1 MAYRF
6 VIEKLLTAQVS
17 SHADIAGRLLD
28 HLVKRKQ
35 HYDEVVLPAL
45 RKLTAV
51 PPPDRTIEGAWN
63 ATAAQ
68 LLAASDDLLAL
79 MDDARSQGVPNLQVR
94 TGRSAGPKLDLT
106 LTPPS
111 SFDPQEIALTIH
123 VMQDGLG
130 RAARDASDEID
141 RLIAWLEVC
150 ADPVAQDFVGQLKQL
165 GSQLRPV
172 SVPPGPYAPGSVE
185 AAGPPGHIALLLNY
199 EVDIVASFEPEV
211 DLLARVL
218 EVLPSDASGRPSLG
232 PLAES
237 VDVTVPIAGASD
249 GPAFRATYAARGQN
263 SDEARQYALGLF
275 GRACSELALPESVG
289 LTANVR
295 AR

>member
-17 SHADIAGRLLD
+17 THADIAARLLD
-28 HLVKRKQ
+28 HLVKRKR

-45 RKLTAV
+45 REMIAV

-63 ATAAQ
+63 ATVAQ
-68 LLAASDDLLAL
+68 LLAASADLLRL
-79 MDDARSQGVPNLQVR
+79 MEDARAQGVPNLRKR

-111 SFDPQEIALTIH
+111 SFDPREIAITLH

-130 RAARDASDEID
+130 RAARDASDEIN

-150 ADPVAQDFVGQLKQL
+150 ADPAAQNLVEQLKQL
-165 GSQLRPV
+165 GMQLRPV
-172 SVPPGPYAPGSVE
+172 GVPPGPYAPGNVE
-185 AAGPPGHIALLLNY
+185 AAGPPGHIALLLDF
-199 EVDIVASFEPEV
+199 EVDIVATFKPEI
-211 DLLARVL
+211 DLLDRVL
-218 EVLPSDASGRPSLG
+218 QVLPSDASGRPSL
-232 PLAES
+232 PLALG
-237 VDVTVPIAGASD
+237 VDVTIPIADAPERS
-249 GPAFRATYAARGQN
+249 AFRATYAARGQN
-263 SDEARQYALGLF
+263 PDEARQYALGLF
-275 GRACSELALPESVG
+275 RRACSELALPEAVEV
-289 LTANVR
+289 TVNIR